1 MTFLTLLGSTGS
13 IGTSTLDVVRR
24 WPDRFGIFALV
35 AGRNTELL
43 ARQIAEFR
51 PQVAVVADET
61 ALEDLRARLG
71 SYKPQLAWTSIF
83 GRNQTKRRAGSELMS
98 KVKYISSSAEIP
110 AGQSYVLVIYGE
122 EYGQMRNSLG
132 LTITVARN
140 KSKTIND
147 LTFLTAVHS
156 AKEIAKREGISTIF
170 ACK

>member
-1 MTFLTLLGSTGS
+1 
-13 IGTSTLDVVRR
+13 
-24 WPDRFGIFALV
+24 
-35 AGRNTELL
+35 
-43 ARQIAEFR
+43 
-51 PQVAVVADET
+51 
-61 ALEDLRARLG
+61 
-71 SYKPQLAWTSIF
+71 
-83 GRNQTKRRAGSELMS
+83 MS